1 MASLLLQESGSQE
14 NLIFPANAAG
24 KAGLPPDDVTEQISP
39 TGGPDSMAKKP
50 KIKEL
55 LDESSCSHNQ
65 TRKVACNAP
74 TPGATTGGCAFE
86 GAQIT
91 LFPFADAAHLVHGPI
106 TCLGSS
112 WETRATGT
120 SWHGR
125 DLTQMGF
132 TTDININDVV
142 FGGEAK
148 VSAAIAK
155 IVERY
160 APEAVFV
167 YSTCVTALI
176 GDDLD
181 MVCKQA
187 AAQHQIPIVPV
198 HAPGFVGSKN
208 LGSRLGGESVLS
220 HLIGTKEPERIT
232 PFDINL
238 IGEYNVTGDMWQY
251 KPLLEELG
259 VRVLATLSGDGR
271 IAQIRTAHRAKL
283 NVLVCAKSLVSVTR
297 KMQEQYGIPSISL
310 SFYGKR
316 DTSDGLRAIAKA
328 LGDPDLIARTDRL
341 IAREEARLE
350 TELAPY
356 KTYFQGKKAI
366 LNTGGNKTWS
376 IAAALQDLGI
386 EVVATA
392 VKKATEDDR
401 AKARQYLGSSGVLM
415 MNPGSEQAKLI
426 DSKGA
431 DLLLAGGRSL
441 YTAIKKGIA
450 FADVNQEK
458 KKSYGGY
465 RGLINLAE
473 DLKNALENPV
483 FRNVMRS
490 APWEK

>member
-1 MASLLLQESGSQE
+1 MA
-14 NLIFPANAAG
+14 NR
-24 KAGLPPDDVTEQISP
+24 
-39 TGGPDSMAKKP
+39 P

-55 LDESSCSHNQ
+55 LVESSCAHNQ
-65 TRKVACNAP
+65 TRKSACNAP

-86 GAQIT
+86 GAQIS
-91 LFPFADAAHLVHGPI
+91 LFPYADAAHLVHGPM

-120 SWHGR
+120 SWPGR

-132 TTDININDVV
+132 TTDISLNDVV
-142 FGGEAK
+142 FGGEQKAA
-148 VSAAIAK
+148 SAIDY
-155 IVERY
+155 IMEHY

-167 YSTCVTALI
+167 YATCVTAMI
-176 GDDLD
+176 GDDIDL
-181 MVCKQA
+181 VCRQSSAKYGV
-187 AAQHQIPIVPV
+187 PVVPV

-208 LGSRLGGESVLS
+208 LGSRLGGEAALE
-220 HLIGTKEPERIT
+220 HLIGTKEPEETT

-251 KPLLEELG
+251 TPLLEELG
-259 VRVLATLSGDGR
+259 IRILSTLSGDGR
-271 IAQIRTAHRAKL
+271 VAQIRTAHRARL
-283 NVLVCAKSLVSVTR
+283 NVLVCAKSLVSLTR
-297 KMQEQYGIPSISL
+297 KMEERYGIPSISL

-316 DTSDGLRAIAKA
+316 DTSKGLMAIAEA
-328 LGDPDLIARTDRL
+328 LQDPGLIERTRRL
-341 IAREEARLE
+341 ITREEAGLDE
-350 TELAPY
+350 KLAPY
-356 KTYFQGKKAI
+356 RAFFKGKKAV

-386 EVVATA
+386 DVVATA

-401 AKARQYLGSSGVLM
+401 ERARQYLGESGVLM
-415 MNPGSEQAKLI
+415 MNPGAEQAKII
-426 DSKGA
+426 DATGA

-465 RGLINLAE
+465 GGLVNLAE

-483 FRNVMRS
+483 FKNVARR

>member
-1 MASLLLQESGSQE
+1 MSS
-14 NLIFPANAAG
+14 
-24 KAGLPPDDVTEQISP
+24 
-39 TGGPDSMAKKP
+39 KP
-50 KIKEL
+50 KIRDL
-55 LDESSCSHNQ
+55 LDESACEHNK
-65 TRKVACNAP
+65 TKKVACNAP

-86 GAQIT
+86 GAQIS
-91 LFPFADAAHLVHGPI
+91 LFPYADAAHLVHGPI
-106 TCLGSS
+106 TCLATS

-120 SWHGR
+120 SWPGR

-132 TTDININDVV
+132 TTDVSLNDVV
-142 FGGEAK
+142 FSGEEK
-148 VSAAIAK
+148 LTNAIDY
-155 IVERY
+155 IMTHY

-167 YSTCVTALI
+167 YATCVTALI

-181 MVCKQA
+181 LICKQA
-187 AAQHQIPIVPV
+187 AEKHGVPMVPV

-208 LGSRLGGESVLS
+208 LGSRLGGEAALRN
-220 HLIGTKEPERIT
+220 LIGTKEPEKTT

-251 KPLLEELG
+251 SPLLGELG
-259 VRVLATLSGDGR
+259 IRILSTLSGDGR
-271 IAQIRTAHRAKL
+271 VSDIRTAHRAKL
-283 NVLVCAKSLVSVTR
+283 NVIVCAKSLISLTR

-316 DTSDGLRAIAKA
+316 DTSNGLLSIAEA
-328 LGDPDLIARTDRL
+328 LGDAELIERTKAL
-341 IAREEARLE
+341 IAREEAKLEERLK
-350 TELAPY
+350 PY
-356 KTYFQGKKAI
+356 KKVFAGKKAV
-366 LNTGGNKTWS
+366 LNTGGNKSWS
-376 IAAALQDLGI
+376 IASALQDLGI

-401 AKARQYLGSSGVLM
+401 KKARQYLGEDGVLM
-415 MNPGSEQAKLI
+415 MNPGTEQAKLI
-426 DSKGA
+426 DERGA
-431 DLLLAGGRSL
+431 HLLLAGGRSL

-465 RGLINLAE
+465 DGLLNLAE

-483 FRNVMRS
+483 FKLVSRR

>member
-1 MASLLLQESGSQE
+1 MA
-14 NLIFPANAAG
+14 
-24 KAGLPPDDVTEQISP
+24 D
-39 TGGPDSMAKKP
+39 KP

-55 LDESSCSHNQ
+55 LDESACSHNKA
-65 TRKVACNAP
+65 RKVACNAP

-86 GAQIT
+86 GAQIS
-91 LFPFADAAHLVHGPI
+91 LFPYADAAHLVHGPM
-106 TCLGSS
+106 TCLGTS

-120 SWHGR
+120 SWQGR

-142 FGGEAK
+142 FSGEEK
-148 VSAAIAK
+148 VSASIDY

-160 APEAVFV
+160 QPEAVFV

-176 GDDLD
+176 GDDIDLL
-181 MVCKQA
+181 CKRA
-187 AAQHQIPIVPV
+187 AERHDIPVIPV

-208 LGSRLGGESVLS
+208 LGSRLAGEAVLA
-220 HLIGTKEPERIT
+220 HLVGTKEPDQTT

-251 KPLLEELG
+251 TPLLEELG
-259 VRVLATLSGDGR
+259 IRVLSTLSGDGR
-271 IAQIRTAHRAKL
+271 VAQIRAAHRARL
-283 NVLVCAKSLVSVTR
+283 NVIVCAKSLISLTR
-297 KMQEQYGIPSISL
+297 KMEERYGIPSISL

-316 DTSDGLRAIAKA
+316 DTSEGLLAIARA
-328 LGDPDLIARTDRL
+328 LGDADLIVRTKKL
-341 IAREEARLE
+341 VAREERKLDE
-350 TELAPY
+350 KLAPY
-356 KTYFQGKKAI
+356 KAFFQGKKAV

-401 AKARQYLGSSGVLM
+401 EKARQTLGKNGVLM
-415 MNPGSEQAKLI
+415 MNPGVEQAKLI
-426 DSKGA
+426 DETGA

-465 RGLINLAE
+465 DGLINLAE
-473 DLKNALENPV
+473 DLKNALQNPV
-483 FRNVMRS
+483 FKNVARR
-490 APWEK
+490 APWAR